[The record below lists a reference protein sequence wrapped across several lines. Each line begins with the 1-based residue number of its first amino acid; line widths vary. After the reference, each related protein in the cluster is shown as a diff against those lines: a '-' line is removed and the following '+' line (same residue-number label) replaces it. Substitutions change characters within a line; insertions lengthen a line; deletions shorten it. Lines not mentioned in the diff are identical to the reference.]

1 MLSRFGSG
9 FLEFYDYQVPFDP
22 ATHPRMHGV
31 LLVAL
36 FAFTLAFALAVA
48 ARRPGLA
55 AIALVVGVG
64 WPGTLLPGHDL
75 LRGCL
80 LLVAVLATAVVLRPG
95 PVRGLGAALAAGT
108 LVLVA
113 ALAATSSPAFA
124 KRAFLDWQHWDPYTK
139 PAKPVDVSYVWN
151 SSYSGLTFHG
161 KPTTVM
167 RVKAGPETHYWR
179 VSVLNTVENGT
190 WFEEISPE
198 FGDPPVPLGQDGLV
212 PPRELRQER
221 LGGAAR
227 DDRGPARPPAA
238 GRQRPGPLR
247 AGRRRRQRL
256 VRPDGRGDRR
266 RSRSR
271 AATATTSGAT
281 RRRRRRRSSR
291 PRSRSTRAR
300 SWRRMTSTARCEPRV
315 YPRLFGQP
323 GRAAYVHYL
332 MTRFARADQ
341 LRPFARLQA
350 LAEQVAGGAR
360 SPYAAAVALEQW
372 FRFGGGFVYDQHP
385 PKPPAG
391 VAPLEDF
398 VAHTRRGYCQH
409 FAGAMALMLRY
420 LGIPSR
426 VAVGFAS
433 GNYQHGEWVVSD
445 RDAHMWVEVWFRG
458 WGWVPFD
465 PTPGRGGLA
474 GLVLGLVAE
483 LRHHRRGRRARR
495 EEGLRQ
501 FGNTLANTLG
511 FGTKARTSPDVPQL
525 GAPAAG
531 AVRRA
536 RHRRDWGILRLLAL
550 ALAGAVVLLVLAKLL
565 RRGSRFLTRDPR
577 RLAGACRRELRDFLL
592 DQGVDVPASATL
604 RELAALVESE
614 FRVEA
619 GAFGLHATAAR
630 FAPGVGRARGG
641 ARDAARPAGAA
652 ARDAAGADA
661 ARSACAGCSRCARSA
676 WLRPRPGRAGP
687 LHLERDERDL
697 RSLPAGPGAP
707 SEGPRRPGDGGARE
721 GEAARAGEGLD
732 PRGARDRVLPDP
744 ALRGGRVGVPQD
756 ARARA
761 GGRLR
766 PLRARPLP
774 REAGPRARGERRTT
788 SCASSLRPGR
798 GGATPRA
805 SATWTS
811 RAR

>member
-1 MLSRFGSG
+1 MGRALLVVALGAPLLAWSWMSLESGRDAGQATLVILLAIAVALVRPRSARIAACVIALLLTGAIAFGAGHVSALPGRMLSRFGSG
-9 FLEFYDYQVPFDP
+9 FLEFYDYQIPFDP
-22 ATHPRMHGV
+22 TAHPRMHGV

-80 LLVAVLATAVVLRPG
+80 LLVAVLATVVVLRPG
-95 PVRGLGAALAAGT
+95 PVRGVGPALAAGT
-108 LVLVA
+108 LVLLA

-124 KRAFLDWQHWDPYTK
+124 KRAFIDWQHWDPYTK

-167 RVKAGPETHYWR
+167 RVKAGPETQYWR
-179 VSVLNTVENGT
+179 VSVLNTVEHGT
-190 WFEEISPE
+190 WFEEISPV
-198 FGDPPVPLGQDGLV
+198 FGDPPVPLAQGGLV
-212 PPRELRQER
+212 PPRELRQDGWDEQHVTIEALRDHR
-221 LGGAAR
+221 LPGGSVPVR
-227 DDRGPARPPAA
+227 FE
-238 GRQRPGPLR
+238 PGGSVGSVSYDPTGVAFAEDALS
-247 AGRRRRQRL
+247 
-256 VRPDGRGDRR
+256 RGDTYDVWSYAPRPTPAQL
-266 RSRSR
+266 
-271 AATATTSGAT
+271 AASKPIYSGPIVAPDEEY
-281 RRRRRRRSSR
+281 REV
-291 PRSRSTRAR
+291 
-300 SWRRMTSTARCEPRV
+300 EPRV

-323 GRAAYVHYL
+323 DRAAYLHYL
-332 MTRFARADQ
+332 MTDFARAGE

-391 VAPLEDF
+391 VAPLDDF
-398 VAHTRRGYCQH
+398 VANTKRGYCQH

-433 GNYQHGEWVVSD
+433 GNYRHGEWVVSD

-474 GLVLGLVAE
+474 GSYSASSPSFDVSAAAAVLAGKK
-483 LRHHRRGRRARR
+483 GFPK
-495 EEGLRQ
+495 

-511 FGTKARTSPDVPQL
+511 FGTKARTSPDVPVP

-531 AVRRA
+531 LVSTSG
-536 RHRRDWGILRLLAL
+536 HRRDWGILRLLAL
-550 ALAGAVVLLVLAKLL
+550 AIAGAVVLLVLAKLL

-577 RLAGACRRELRDFLL
+577 RLAGACRAELRDFLL
-592 DQGVDVPASATL
+592 DQGVDVPANATL

-630 FAPGVGRARGG
+630 FAPGVGAR
-641 ARDAARPAGAA
+641 
-652 ARDAAGADA
+652 
-661 ARSACAGCSRCARSA
+661 
-676 WLRPRPGRAGP
+676 
-687 LHLERDERDL
+687 
-697 RSLPAGPGAP
+697 
-707 SEGPRRPGDGGARE
+707 
-721 GEAARAGEGLD
+721 EAARAM
-732 PRGARDRVLPDP
+732 RRDLR
-744 ALRGGRVGVPQD
+744 ALR
-756 ARARA
+756 
-761 GGRLR
+761 
-766 PLRARPLP
+766 
-774 REAGPRARGERRTT
+774 RGMRRTL
-788 SCASSLRPGR
+788 SRSERVRGLLSLRSLGL
-798 GGATPRA
+798 A
-805 SATWTS
+805 
-811 RAR
+811 

>member
-1 MLSRFGSG
+1 MGRALLVAALGAPLLAWSWMSLESGQDAGQATLVVLLAIAAALVRPRRARIAACVVALLATGAIAFGLGHVWALPGRMLSRFGSG
-9 FLEFYDYQVPFDP
+9 FLEFYDYQMPFDP
-22 ATHPRMHGV
+22 TAHPRMHGV

-151 SSYSGLTFHG
+151 SSYTGLTFHG
-161 KPTTVM
+161 KPTTVL

-190 WFEEISPE
+190 WFEEVSPA
-198 FGDPPVPLGQDGLV
+198 FGDPPVPLAQPGLV
-212 PPRELRQER
+212 PPRELRRSGWEEEHVTIEALRDNR
-221 LGGAAR
+221 LPGGSVPVR
-227 DDRGPARPPAA
+227 FE
-238 GRQRPGPLR
+238 PGGSVGSVSYDPTGVAIAEHPLS
-247 AGRRRRQRL
+247 
-256 VRPDGRGDRR
+256 RGD
-266 RSRSR
+266 SYDVWSYAPKPTPEQL
-271 AATATTSGAT
+271 AASKPIYSGPILAPDDEY
-281 RRRRRRRSSR
+281 REVQ
-291 PRSRSTRAR
+291 PH
-300 SWRRMTSTARCEPRV
+300 V
-315 YPRLFGQP
+315 YPRLFGRP
-323 GRAAYVHYL
+323 GRADYVHYL
-332 MTRFARADQ
+332 MTDFARADQ

-350 LAEQVAGGAR
+350 LAEDVAGDAR
-360 SPYAAAVALEQW
+360 SPYAAAVALERW

-385 PKPPAG
+385 PKTPAG
-391 VAPLEDF
+391 VAPLDDF
-398 VAHTRRGYCQH
+398 VARTKRGYCQH

-433 GNYQHGEWVVSD
+433 GRYRHGEWVVSD

-458 WGWVPFD
+458 WGWIPFD

-474 GLVLGLVAE
+474 GSYSASSPSFDITAAAAVLAGKK
-483 LRHHRRGRRARR
+483 GF
-495 EEGLRQ
+495 RQ
-501 FGNTLANTLG
+501 FGDTLANTLG

-525 GAPAAG
+525 GTTAAG
-531 AVRRA
+531 AA
-536 RHRRDWGILRLLAL
+536 STNAHPRDWGILRLLAL
-550 ALAGAVVLLVLAKLL
+550 VLAGAVVLLVLVKLL

-577 RLAGACRRELRDFLL
+577 RLAGACRAELRDFLL

-614 FRVEA
+614 FLVEA

-630 FAPGVGRARGG
+630 FAPRVG
-641 ARDAARPAGAA
+641 AR
-652 ARDAAGADA
+652 
-661 ARSACAGCSRCARSA
+661 
-676 WLRPRPGRAGP
+676 
-687 LHLERDERDL
+687 
-697 RSLPAGPGAP
+697 
-707 SEGPRRPGDGGARE
+707 
-721 GEAARAGEGLD
+721 EAARAM
-732 PRGARDRVLPDP
+732 RRDLR
-744 ALRGGRVGVPQD
+744 ALRRGMRRALSRSERV
-756 ARARA
+756 
-761 GGRLR
+761 
-766 PLRARPLP
+766 
-774 REAGPRARGERRTT
+774 RGLL
-788 SCASSLRPGR
+788 SLRSLGL
-798 GGATPRA
+798 A
-805 SATWTS
+805 
-811 RAR
+811 